1 MKRIRLIL
9 FSVLAIVF
17 LLFGY
22 TRYRSQMARASGV
35 SLVMIAMFNE
45 AIPDLDRAIFFNSRN
60 ASAYYFRGLAKFEL
74 KQYEDAIADYEKSV
88 KLGYE
93 TKEAL
98 NQIGLA
104 YQALG
109 DESKAQTH
117 FEKARQSDPP

>member
-1 MKRIRLIL
+1 M
-9 FSVLAIVF
+9 V
-17 LLFGY
+17 
-22 TRYRSQMARASGV
+22 MA
-35 SLVMIAMFNE
+35 AMFHE
-45 AIPDLDRAIFFNSRN
+45 AIPKLDRAVFSNSRN
-60 ASAYYFRGLAKFEL
+60 ASAYFYRGLAKFEL

-117 FEKARQSDPP
+117 FEKAKQSDPP